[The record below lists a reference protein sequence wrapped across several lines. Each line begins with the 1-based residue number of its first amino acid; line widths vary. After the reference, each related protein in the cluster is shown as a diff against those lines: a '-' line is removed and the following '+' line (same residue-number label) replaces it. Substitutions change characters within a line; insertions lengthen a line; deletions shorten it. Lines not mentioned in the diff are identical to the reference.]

1 MAMFYAINRLETQVL
16 VFDKRAERDEFLNEH
31 ETWYKGESH
40 KAKTVMLHALR
51 SDDAPEA
58 LFIKYRYEPMA
69 DLLHYMPMREIVDD
83 YRRLCDHAE

>member
-16 VFDKRAERDEFLNEH
+16 VFDKRAERDGFLNEH

-40 KAKTVMLHALR
+40 KVKTMMLHALR

-58 LFIKYRYEPMA
+58 LCIKYRYEPMA
-69 DLLHYMPMREIVDD
+69 DLIHYMPMQEIVED
-83 YRRLCDHAE
+83 YCRVFDHAK